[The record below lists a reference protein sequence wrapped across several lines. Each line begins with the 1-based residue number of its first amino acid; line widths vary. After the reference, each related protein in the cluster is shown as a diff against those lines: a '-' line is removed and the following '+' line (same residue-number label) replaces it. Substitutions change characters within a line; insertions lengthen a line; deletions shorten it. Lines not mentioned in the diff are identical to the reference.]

1 MVISDTNNFSIN
13 KIAEQN
19 NTEKTQDIKIPGIV
33 SNLNNDG
40 KQYYV
45 ATDNENYYLFAGQ
58 QCINPNLFYDF
69 DTMWDDYNM

>member
-1 MVISDTNNFSIN
+1 MVISDTNNFSKN

-19 NTEKTQDIKIPGIV
+19 NTEKTRDIKILGIV

-45 ATDNENYYLFAGQ
+45 ATDNENYYLFVGH
-58 QCINPNLFYDF
+58 QCINPDLFYDF
-69 DTMWDDYNM
+69 DTM

>member
-19 NTEKTQDIKIPGIV
+19 NTEKTRDIKILGIV
-33 SNLNNDG
+33 SDLNNDG

-45 ATDNENYYLFAGQ
+45 ATDNENYYLFVGQ

-69 DTMWDDYNM
+69 DTM